1 MLSNKCKHRAKEGE
15 SRGKQVL
22 RGLTAK
28 QGFGRLTV
36 LERQKTEVQSPFRGR
51 ELVGSSGSWLRVWKN
66 NSPGIRANNE

>member
-36 LERQKTEVQSPFRGR
+36 LERQKLKFRAH
-51 ELVGSSGSWLRVWKN
+51 SGGGNWWVLQVL
-66 NSPGIRANNE
+66 G